1 MPLRIEDYAVI
12 GDTQTAALVGNDG
25 SIDWLCLPRFDSD
38 ACFAALLGDERHGR
52 WLLAPDAPVTAVRR
66 RYRPDTLILETEF
79 TTDGGLLRVTD
90 CMPPRDRVPDIVRV
104 VECVRGEVP
113 VRSELALRF
122 GYGAYRPWIH
132 EERGVRW
139 AVSGPD
145 AVALDADVPVTV
157 EPGVLSSRFL
167 LHAGERARFVM
178 AWSPAHD
185 RRWRKIDADAAIAE
199 TDKWWRRWS
208 AASTYRGPW
217 RDDVQRSLITLK
229 SLTYGPTGGIVA
241 AATTSLPERIGGVR
255 NWDYRFCW
263 LRDATFTLYA
273 LMIAGYKREAQAW
286 RDWLLRAVA
295 GDPQHAQILY
305 GPAGERRLT
314 EQTLDWL
321 PGYEGSRPVRIGN
334 AASNQFQLDVYGEVI
349 DCLYQGQRA
358 DLPRVEDAWAL
369 QQGLVDFVE
378 SVWQTPDEGIWEV
391 RGPRRDFTHSK
402 VMAWVAV
409 DRSVKMIERFG
420 LQGPIERWRALRDQI
435 HADVCARGFDAARN
449 TFTQFYGSRELDASA
464 LMFPLVGFLPPEDP
478 RVRGTLEAIEREL
491 LHDGFVHRY
500 LSPSSSSVDGLP
512 PGEGIFLPCSFWL
525 ADNLA
530 FVGRN
535 DEARALFERLLA
547 LRNDV
552 GLLSEEYD
560 PVAKRLTGNFP
571 QAFTHVALVNTARNL
586 SNGGGPARHRAA
598 GGPAPAVSGPTPA
611 AGGPA
616 PAAGEPAKT
625 GSSR

>member
-1 MPLRIEDYAVI
+1 MPLRIEDYALI

-66 RYRPDTLILETEF
+66 RYRPDTLILETELA
-79 TTDGGLLRVTD
+79 TDGGLVRVTD

-104 VECVRGEVP
+104 VECLRGEVP
-113 VRSELALRF
+113 IRSELALRF

-157 EPGVLSSRFL
+157 EPGALSSRFL

-185 RRWRKIDADAAIAE
+185 RHWRKIDPDAAIADTE
-199 TDKWWRRWS
+199 KWWRRWS
-208 AASTYRGPW
+208 SASTYRGPW

-241 AATTSLPERIGGVR
+241 APTTSLPERIGGVR

-273 LMIAGYKREAQAW
+273 LMIAGYKREAQSW

-295 GDPQHAQILY
+295 GEPQHAQILY

-349 DCLYQGQRA
+349 DCLYQAQRA
-358 DLPRVEDAWAL
+358 ELPGQEEAWAL

-378 SVWQTPDEGIWEV
+378 SLWQTPDEGIWEV

-420 LQGPIERWRALRDQI
+420 FQGPLERWRALRDQI
-435 HADVCARGFDAARN
+435 HADVCARGFDSVRN

-478 RVRGTLEAIEREL
+478 RVRGTLAAIEREL

-500 LSPSSSSVDGLP
+500 RSQSSSNVDGLP

-525 ADNLA
+525 ADNFA

-535 DEARALFERLLA
+535 DEARALYERLLA

-552 GLLSEEYD
+552 GLISEEYD

-598 GGPAPAVSGPTPA
+598 GGR
-611 AGGPA
+611 AG
-616 PAAGEPAKT
+616 AAGETAGAAGET
-625 GSSR
+625 ANVRSSR

>member
-1 MPLRIEDYAVI
+1 MASRIEDYALI

-38 ACFAALLGDERHGR
+38 ACFAALLGDQQNGR
-52 WLLAPDAPVTAVRR
+52 WLLAPDVPVTAVRR
-66 RYRPDTLILETEF
+66 RYRPETLILETEF

-104 VECVRGEVP
+104 VECLRGEVP
-113 VRSELALRF
+113 VHSELALRF

-132 EERGVRW
+132 EEHGVRW

-157 EPGVLSSRFL
+157 EPGALSSRFVL
-167 LHAGERARFVM
+167 RAGEKARFVM
-178 AWSPAHD
+178 AWSPAHE
-185 RRWRKIDADAAIAE
+185 RHWRKIDPDAAIADTE
-199 TDKWWRRWS
+199 KWWRRWS
-208 AASTYRGPW
+208 SACTFRGPS
-217 RDDVQRSLITLK
+217 RDDVLRSLITLK
-229 SLTYGPTGGIVA
+229 SLTYGPTGGIMA
-241 AATTSLPERIGGVR
+241 APTTSLPERIGGVR
-255 NWDYRFCW
+255 NWDYRYCW

-349 DCLYQGQRA
+349 DCLYQAERA
-358 DLPRVEDAWAL
+358 ELPGGEEAWAL
-369 QQGLVDFVE
+369 QRGLVDFVE

-409 DRSVKMIERFG
+409 ARSVKMIERFG
-420 LQGPIERWRALRDQI
+420 FQGPIERWRALRDQI
-435 HADVCARGFDAARN
+435 HADVCARGFDSARN

-464 LMFPLVGFLPPEDP
+464 LMFPLVGFLPPDDP

-500 LSPSSSSVDGLP
+500 LSASSSSVDGLP

-530 FVGRN
+530 FVGRI
-535 DEARALFERLLA
+535 DEARALYERLLA

-552 GLLSEEYD
+552 GLISEEYD

-571 QAFTHVALVNTARNL
+571 QAFTHVAMVNTARNL
-586 SNGGGPARHRAA
+586 SNEGGLAQHRAA
-598 GGPAPAVSGPTPA
+598 GGPAGANAGPKP
-611 AGGPA
+611 
-616 PAAGEPAKT
+616 
-625 GSSR
+625 

>member
-1 MPLRIEDYAVI
+1 MPLRIEDYALI

-38 ACFAALLGDERHGR
+38 ACFAALLGDERNGR

-66 RYRPDTLILETEF
+66 RYRPDTLILETELA
-79 TTDGGLLRVTD
+79 TDGGLVRVTD

-104 VECVRGEVP
+104 VECLRGEVP
-113 VRSELALRF
+113 IRSELALRF
-122 GYGAYRPWIH
+122 GYGAYRPWFH

-157 EPGVLSSRFL
+157 EPGALSSRFL

-178 AWSPAHD
+178 AWSPGHD
-185 RRWRKIDADAAIAE
+185 RHWRKIDADAAVAE
-199 TDKWWRRWS
+199 TEKWWRRWS

-241 AATTSLPERIGGVR
+241 APTTSLPEWIGGVR

-349 DCLYQGQRA
+349 DCLYQAERG
-358 DLPRVEDAWAL
+358 DLPGHEDAWAL
-369 QQGLVDFVE
+369 QRGLVDFVE

-402 VMAWVAV
+402 VMAWVAI

-420 LQGPIERWRALRDQI
+420 FEGPIDRWRALRDQI
-435 HADVCARGFDAARN
+435 HADVCARGFDSARN

-478 RVRGTLEAIEREL
+478 RVRGTLAAIEREL

-500 LSPSSSSVDGLP
+500 LPTGSTNVDGLP

-552 GLLSEEYD
+552 GLISEEYD

-586 SNGGGPARHRAA
+586 SNGAGPARHRAA
-598 GGPAPAVSGPTPA
+598 GGPAPEPGPK
-611 AGGPA
+611 AGA
-616 PAAGEPAKT
+616 ET
-625 GSSR
+625 